1 MSDDAATR
9 LIDALRERAAQ
20 LVSTL
25 GADACVISRVL
36 GDVLIIVTQATSGE
50 DVELDLGQGF
60 LVSDY
65 PLTQRV
71 LAQRDPVAL
80 TIADEGVDD
89 AEARLLVELG
99 FGALLMSPLEVNGE
113 AWGLVEVYRSEPNAF
128 SAADLATARQL
139 ARVG

>member
-36 GDVLIIVTQATSGE
+36 GDVLIIVTQATSGA

-113 AWGLVEVYRSEPNAF
+113 AWGLVEVYRSEPTAF
-128 SAADLATARQL
+128 TAAELATARRL